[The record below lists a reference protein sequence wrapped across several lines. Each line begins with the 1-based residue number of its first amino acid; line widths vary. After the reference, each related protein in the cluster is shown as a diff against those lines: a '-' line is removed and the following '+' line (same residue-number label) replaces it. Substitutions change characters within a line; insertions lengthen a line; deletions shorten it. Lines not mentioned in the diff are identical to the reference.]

1 MKISIIIPCFN
12 EEKTLSKIVDKVLKF
27 KSFEKEIIIVDDCSS
42 DNTPNIINDLILK
55 SKEIKSIK
63 HEKNY
68 GKGAGIKSGIKIST
82 GDIVGILN
90 ADDYYLENTIQTIV
104 TEHINEPNSI
114 LHGDMRVF
122 GNNKYYD
129 VISDNKPNIL
139 SGMVINHPTMFVPLT
154 IINKHGMYDENF
166 NICGDWEMCVR
177 YYLLGLN
184 FKNIN
189 KILVHYMIGGVSTTK
204 PGIVFEDM
212 RKIRIKHKLF
222 KYIDFRYYRD
232 KFFLL
237 VFRNQVN
244 AISHKKRMFIFNL
257 KKLIAL

>member
-1 MKISIIIPCFN
+1 MKIKVSIITPVKNCKDTIK
-12 EEKTLSKIVDKVLKF
+12 KTIESV
-27 KSFEKEIIIVDDCSS
+27 KSQSYKNIEHIIIDGDSTDGTLEIIKQFE
-42 DNTPNIINDLILK
+42 NIKLITGPD
-55 SKEIKSIK
+55 KSIAEAMNK
-63 HEKNY
+63 
-68 GKGAGIKSGIKIST
+68 GIKIST